1 LHGAEADVVAGV
13 FETRAKI
20 LLEAGGEF
28 MRGFPGLGM
37 NDVAEM
43 NAYPDGEPGRGQE
56 GDALGEIA
64 SLALDQD
71 GLNGGSGFHC
81 DESKALLEGVHCGG
95 AGAGSAPGKARVA
108 PAVRSERRVSV
119 EVMATSWVSL
129 IASGYAT

>member
-1 LHGAEADVVAGV
+1 MKHRVPRRDGSRLHGAEADVVAGV

-71 GLNGGSGFHC
+71 L
-81 DESKALLEGVHCGG
+81 
-95 AGAGSAPGKARVA
+95 
-108 PAVRSERRVSV
+108 
-119 EVMATSWVSL
+119 SL
-129 IASGYAT
+129 IHI